1 MQFRFAQASKARR
14 AGHRALRT
22 LVVFSTVL
30 ALALAQQPQ
39 QPIRVQVSEVVVPV
53 TVTNEQGKFVSD
65 LEQKD
70 FAIFDQGKE
79 QTIRYFN
86 RERNQRV
93 VVGFLVDLSNQS
105 RGQWKSL
112 QEATI
117 ELVLNLLPG
126 DKKYAG
132 YLIGYG
138 NEAELMVN
146 TTSDPDPIVEK
157 LRKISPSGGAAFYD
171 ALYMA
176 CTNRKLVD
184 GEPVDPRRV
193 IVVIGDG
200 HDNASSK
207 TFEQV
212 LELAQRYQVTINAMS
227 TDAYGFTSDSSKN
240 LERLAQETGGRV
252 EYPLMN
258 VYKDVS
264 GFLSQPS
271 DEGNYQLKVGTGGY
285 TAAILSSIYKS
296 IANIAGEITVQYVL
310 RFVPN
315 EMDESRIK
323 RSLQVKVN
331 LPNVIVKA
339 RTYYYPFSP

>member
-1 MQFRFAQASKARR
+1 MRL
-14 AGHRALRT
+14 GTALRSFV
-22 LVVFSTVL
+22 LFSTVL

-39 QPIRVQVSEVVVPV
+39 PAIRVQVNEVVVPV
-53 TVTNEQGKFVSD
+53 TVTDEKGRFVSD
-65 LEQKD
+65 LEQSD
-70 FAIFDQGKE
+70 FKIFDQGKE

-146 TTSDPDPIVEK
+146 TTSDPDPIVTK
-157 LRKISPSGGAAFYD
+157 LRKISPSGGSAFYD
-171 ALYMA
+171 AVYMA
-176 CTNRKLVD
+176 CTSRKLVE

-200 HDNASSK
+200 HDNASS
-207 TFEQV
+207 TTLDQV
-212 LELAQRYQVTINAMS
+212 IELAQRSPVPIHAMS

-240 LERLAQETGGRV
+240 LERMAQETGGRV
-252 EYPLMN
+252 EYPLLN

-285 TAAILSSIYKS
+285 TAAILGSIYKS

-310 RFVPN
+310 RYVPN
-315 EMDESRIK
+315 ETDETRLK
-323 RSLQVKVN
+323 RTIEVKVAI
-331 LPNVIVKA
+331 PNVLVRA

>member
-1 MQFRFAQASKARR
+1 
-14 AGHRALRT
+14 
-22 LVVFSTVL
+22 
-30 ALALAQQPQ
+30 
-39 QPIRVQVSEVVVPV
+39 
-53 TVTNEQGKFVSD
+53 
-65 LEQKD
+65 
-70 FAIFDQGKE
+70 
-79 QTIRYFN
+79 
-86 RERNQRV
+86 V
-93 VVGFLVDLSNQS
+93 VVGFLVDLSNQR

-146 TTSDPDPIVEK
+146 TTSDSDPIVER
-157 LRKISPSGGAAFYD
+157 LRKISPSGGSAFYD
-171 ALYMA
+171 AVYMA
-176 CTNRKLVD
+176 CTSRKLVD

-207 TFEQV
+207 TLDQV
-212 LELAQRYQVTINAMS
+212 IELAQRYQVTINAMS
-227 TDAYGFTSDSSKN
+227 TDAYGFTSDSGKN
-240 LERLAQETGGRV
+240 LERMAQETGGRV

-285 TAAILSSIYKS
+285 TAAILGSIYSSIQK
-296 IANIAGEITVQYVL
+296 IAGEITTQYVL
-310 RFVPN
+310 RYVPS
-315 EMDESRIK
+315 ETDESRVK
-323 RSLQVKVN
+323 RTIEVKVDI
-331 LPNVIVKA
+331 PNVIVKA

>member
-1 MQFRFAQASKARR
+1 MRFRIARNIT
-14 AGHRALRT
+14 LRG
-22 LVVFSTVL
+22 LVVFSTVV

-39 QPIRVQVSEVVVPV
+39 QPIRVQVNEVVVPV
-53 TVTNEQGKFVSD
+53 TVTDEKGRFVSD

-70 FAIFDQGKE
+70 FKLFDQGKE

-146 TTSDPDPIVEK
+146 TTSDADPIVEK

-171 ALYMA
+171 AVYMA
-176 CTNRKLVD
+176 CTSRKLVD

-200 HDNASSK
+200 HDNASSH
-207 TFEQV
+207 TLDQV
-212 LELAQRYQVTINAMS
+212 IELAQRYQVTINAMS
-227 TDAYGFTSDSSKN
+227 TDAYGFTSDSGKN
-240 LERLAQETGGRV
+240 LVRMAEETGGRV

-285 TAAILSSIYKS
+285 SAAILGSIYKS

-310 RFVPN
+310 RYVPN
-315 EMDESRIK
+315 EPDESRVK
-323 RSLQVKVN
+323 RTLEVKVG
-331 LPNVIVKA
+331 LPNVIVRA

>member
-1 MQFRFAQASKARR
+1 MRF
-14 AGHRALRT
+14 GTALRT
-22 LVVFSTVL
+22 LMVFSTVL
-30 ALALAQQPQ
+30 TLALAQQPQ
-39 QPIRVQVSEVVVPV
+39 PPQPPISVQVNEVVVPV
-53 TVTNEQGKFVSD
+53 TVTDEQGKFVSD
-65 LEQKD
+65 LEQSD
-70 FAIFDQGKE
+70 FKIFDEGKE

-93 VVGFLVDLSNQS
+93 VIGFLVDLSNQS

-132 YLIGYG
+132 YLIGFG

-146 TTSDPDPIVEK
+146 TTSDADPIVEK

-184 GEPVDPRRV
+184 GEPLDPRRV

-200 HDNASSK
+200 HDNAS
-207 TFEQV
+207 THTLDQV
-212 LELAQRYQVTINAMS
+212 IELAQRYQVTINAMS
-227 TDAYGFTSDSSKN
+227 TDAYGFTSDSGKN
-240 LERLAQETGGRV
+240 LVRLAEETGGRV

-271 DEGNYQLKVGTGGY
+271 DEGNYQIKVGTGGY
-285 TAAILSSIYKS
+285 TAAILGSIYKS

-310 RFVPN
+310 RYVPN
-315 EMDESRIK
+315 EVDESQVK
-323 RSLQVKVN
+323 RSIEVKVDI
-331 LPNVIVKA
+331 PGVTVRA

>member
-1 MQFRFAQASKARR
+1 MQFLRNPRG
-14 AGHRALRT
+14 AGRHALRS

-39 QPIRVQVSEVVVPV
+39 QSPIRVQVNEVVVPV
-53 TVTNEQGKFVSD
+53 TVTDEKGRFVSD
-65 LEQKD
+65 LEQSD
-70 FAIFDQGKE
+70 FKIFDQGKE

-112 QEATI
+112 QEATT

-126 DKKYAG
+126 DKKYSG
-132 YLIGYG
+132 YLIGFG

-146 TTSDPDPIVEK
+146 TTSDSDPIVEK
-157 LRKISPSGGAAFYD
+157 LRKVSPSGGAAFYD

-176 CTNRKLVD
+176 CTNRKLVE

-200 HDNASSK
+200 HDNASTK
-207 TFEQV
+207 TLEQV

-227 TDAYGFTSDSSKN
+227 TEAYGFTSDSSKN
-240 LERLAQETGGRV
+240 LVRLAEETGGRV
-252 EYPLMN
+252 EYPLLN
-258 VYKDVS
+258 VYKDTP

-271 DEGNYQLKVGTGGY
+271 DFGNYQLKVGTGGY
-285 TAAILSSIYKS
+285 TAAILGSIYKS

-310 RFVPN
+310 RYVPN
-315 EMDESRIK
+315 ETDESRVK
-323 RSLQVKVN
+323 RSIEVKVGI
-331 LPNVIVKA
+331 PNVIVRA

>member
-1 MQFRFAQASKARR
+1 MRLGTATRS
-14 AGHRALRT
+14 

-30 ALALAQQPQ
+30 TLALAQQPQ
-39 QPIRVQVSEVVVPV
+39 APIRVQVNEVVVPV
-53 TVTNEQGKFVSD
+53 TVTDEKGRFVSD
-65 LEQKD
+65 LEQSD
-70 FAIFDQGKE
+70 FKIFDQGKE

-93 VVGFLVDLSNQS
+93 VVGFLIDLSNQS

-132 YLIGYG
+132 YLIGFG

-146 TTSDPDPIVEK
+146 TTSDADPIVERI
-157 LRKISPSGGAAFYD
+157 RKISPSGGAAFYD

-176 CTNRKLVD
+176 CTSRKLVE

-200 HDNASSK
+200 HDNAS
-207 TFEQV
+207 THTLDQV
-212 LELAQRYQVTINAMS
+212 IELAQRYQVTINAMS
-227 TDAYGFTSDSSKN
+227 TDAYGFTSDSGKN
-240 LERLAQETGGRV
+240 LVRMAEETGGRV

-285 TAAILSSIYKS
+285 TAAILGSIYKS
-296 IANIAGEITVQYVL
+296 IANIAGEITVQYVM
-310 RFVPN
+310 RYVPN
-315 EMDESRIK
+315 EVDESRVRRTIE
-323 RSLQVKVN
+323 VKVDI
-331 LPNVIVKA
+331 PNVTVRA

>member
-1 MQFRFAQASKARR
+1 MRFEHARSV
-14 AGHRALRT
+14 LRS

-39 QPIRVQVSEVVVPV
+39 QPIRVQVNEVVVPV
-53 TVTNEQGKFVSD
+53 TVTDEKGRFVSD
-65 LEQKD
+65 LEQSD
-70 FAIFDQGKE
+70 FKLFDQGKE

-132 YLIGYG
+132 YLIGFG

-157 LRKISPSGGAAFYD
+157 LRKISPSGGSAFYD
-171 ALYMA
+171 AVYMA
-176 CTNRKLVD
+176 CTSRKLVD

-207 TFEQV
+207 TLDQV
-212 LELAQRYQVTINAMS
+212 IELAQRYQVTINAMS
-227 TDAYGFTSDSSKN
+227 TDAYGFTSDSGKN
-240 LERLAQETGGRV
+240 LERMAQETGGRV

-285 TAAILSSIYKS
+285 TAAILGSIYNS

-310 RFVPN
+310 RYVPN
-315 EMDESRIK
+315 EDGRDAGETLDRGEG
-323 RSLQVKVN
+323 RYTQRHRQGAHVL
-331 LPNVIVKA
+331 LPV
-339 RTYYYPFSP
+339 

>member
-1 MQFRFAQASKARR
+1 MHFGPARSQVVR
-14 AGHRALRT
+14 S

-30 ALALAQQPQ
+30 AVSLAQQPQ
-39 QPIRVQVSEVVVPV
+39 PPIRVQVNEVVVPV
-53 TVTNEQGKFVSD
+53 TVTDLKGKFVSD
-65 LEQKD
+65 LEQRD
-70 FAIFDQGKE
+70 FKIFDQGKE

-93 VVGFLVDLSNQS
+93 VIGFLVDLSNQS

-112 QEATI
+112 QEATS
-117 ELVLNLLPG
+117 ELVFDLLPG

-146 TTSDPDPIVEK
+146 TTSDPDAIVQK
-157 LRKISPSGGAAFYD
+157 ISKISPSGGSALFD

-176 CTNRKLVD
+176 CTSRKLVE

-193 IVVIGDG
+193 IVIIGDG

-207 TFEQV
+207 TFDQV

-227 TDAYGFTSDSSKN
+227 TDAYGFTSDSGKN
-240 LERLAQETGGRV
+240 LVRMAEETGGRV

-271 DEGNYQLKVGTGGY
+271 DEGNYQIKVGTGGY
-285 TAAILSSIYKS
+285 TAAILGSIYKS
-296 IANIAGEITVQYVL
+296 IANIAGEITVQYVM
-310 RFVPN
+310 RYVPN
-315 EMDESRIK
+315 EVDEARVK
-323 RSLQVKVN
+323 RTLEVKVDI
-331 LPNVIVKA
+331 PNVTVRA

>member
-1 MQFRFAQASKARR
+1 MRLRSARNVTLR
-14 AGHRALRT
+14 A
-22 LVVFSTVL
+22 LVVFSTVV
-30 ALALAQQPQ
+30 ALSLAQQPQ
-39 QPIRVQVSEVVVPV
+39 PHIRVQVNEVVVPV
-53 TVTNEQGKFVSD
+53 TVTDEKGRFVSD

-70 FAIFDQGKE
+70 FRLFDQGKE

-146 TTSDPDPIVEK
+146 TTPDPDPIVEK

-176 CTNRKLVD
+176 CTSRKLVD

-200 HDNASSK
+200 HDNAS
-207 TFEQV
+207 THTLDQV
-212 LELAQRYQVTINAMS
+212 AELAQRYQVTINAIS
-227 TDAYGFTSDSSKN
+227 TDAYGLTSDSRKN
-240 LERLAQETGGRV
+240 LERLAEETGGRV
-252 EYPLMN
+252 ETPLMN

-271 DEGNYQLKVGTGGY
+271 DFGNYQLTVGTGGY
-285 TAAILSSIYKS
+285 SAAILGSI
-296 IANIAGEITVQYVL
+296 
-310 RFVPN
+310 
-315 EMDESRIK
+315 
-323 RSLQVKVN
+323 
-331 LPNVIVKA
+331 
-339 RTYYYPFSP
+339 

>member
-1 MQFRFAQASKARR
+1 MGR
-14 AGHRALRT
+14 RALRS
-22 LVVFSTVL
+22 LAVFATVL
-30 ALALAQQPQ
+30 TLALAQQPQ
-39 QPIRVQVSEVVVPV
+39 QPIRVQVNEVVVPV
-53 TVTNEQGKFVSD
+53 TVTDEKGRFVSD
-65 LEQKD
+65 LTQSD
-70 FAIFDQGKE
+70 FKLFDQGKE

-146 TTSDPDPIVEK
+146 TTSDSEPIVEK
-157 LRKISPSGGAAFYD
+157 LRKISPSGGSAFYD

-176 CTNRKLVD
+176 CTSRKLVD

-207 TFEQV
+207 TLDQV

-227 TDAYGFTSDSSKN
+227 TDAYGFTSDSGKN
-240 LERLAQETGGRV
+240 LVRLAEETGGRV

-285 TAAILSSIYKS
+285 SAAILGSIYKS

-310 RFVPN
+310 RFVPS
-315 EMDESRIK
+315 EVDESRVK
-323 RSLQVKVN
+323 RSIEVKVGI
-331 LPNVIVKA
+331 PNVIVKA
-339 RTYYYPFSP
+339 RTFYYPFSP

>member
-1 MQFRFAQASKARR
+1 MRLSNTRSV
-14 AGHRALRT
+14 LRT
-22 LVVFSTVL
+22 VVVLSTVVTV
-30 ALALAQQPQ
+30 ALAQQPQ
-39 QPIRVQVSEVVVPV
+39 QAIRVQVNEVVVPV
-53 TVTNEQGKFVSD
+53 TVTDIKGKFITD
-65 LEQKD
+65 LEQSD
-70 FAIFDQGKE
+70 FKLFDQGKE

-112 QEATI
+112 QEATV

-132 YLIGYG
+132 YLIGFG

-146 TTSDPDPIVEK
+146 TTSDPDPIVQR
-157 LRKISPSGGAAFYD
+157 LGKISPSGGAAFYD
-171 ALYMA
+171 AVYMA
-176 CTNRKLVD
+176 CTSRKLVD

-207 TFEQV
+207 TLDQV
-212 LELAQRYQVTINAMS
+212 IELAQRYQVTINAMS
-227 TDAYGFTSDSSKN
+227 TDAYGFTSDSGKN
-240 LERLAQETGGRV
+240 LERMAQETGGRV

-285 TAAILSSIYKS
+285 TAAILGSIYNS
-296 IANIAGEITVQYVL
+296 IARIAGEITTQYVL
-310 RFVPN
+310 RYVPD
-315 EMDESRIK
+315 ETDESRVK
-323 RSLQVKVN
+323 RSIEVKVGI
-331 LPNVIVKA
+331 PNVIVKA

>member
-1 MQFRFAQASKARR
+1 M
-14 AGHRALRT
+14 
-22 LVVFSTVL
+22 VFSTAL
-30 ALALAQQPQ
+30 TLALAQQPQ
-39 QPIRVQVSEVVVPV
+39 PPISVQVNEVVVPV
-53 TVTNEQGKFVSD
+53 TVTDEKGRFVSD
-65 LEQKD
+65 LEQSD
-70 FAIFDQGKE
+70 FKIFDQGKE

-86 RERNQRV
+86 RERNQRM
-93 VVGFLVDLSNQS
+93 VVGFLIDLSNQS

-112 QEATI
+112 QDAAI

-132 YLIGYG
+132 YLIGFG

-146 TTSDPDPIVEK
+146 TTSDADLIVEK
-157 LRKISPSGGAAFYD
+157 LRQLSPAGGAAFYD
-171 ALYMA
+171 AVYMA
-176 CTNRKLVD
+176 CTSRKLVD

-200 HDNASSK
+200 HDNAS
-207 TFEQV
+207 THTLDQV
-212 LELAQRYQVTINAMS
+212 IELAQRYQVTINAMS
-227 TDAYGFTSDSSKN
+227 TDAYGFTSDSGKN
-240 LERLAQETGGRV
+240 LVRMAEETGGRV

-285 TAAILSSIYKS
+285 TAAILGSIYKS
-296 IANIAGEITVQYVL
+296 IQNIAGEITVQYVL
-310 RFVPN
+310 RYVPK
-315 EMDESRIK
+315 EVDESRVK
-323 RSLQVKVN
+323 RTLEVKVDI
-331 LPNVIVKA
+331 PNVTVRA

>member
-1 MQFRFAQASKARR
+1 MRPSYTR
-14 AGHRALRT
+14 GVLRT
-22 LVVFSTVL
+22 VVVLSTVV
-30 ALALAQQPQ
+30 AVALAQQPQ
-39 QPIRVQVSEVVVPV
+39 QAIRVQVNEVVVPV
-53 TVTNEQGKFVSD
+53 TVTDEKGKFITD
-65 LEQKD
+65 LEQSD
-70 FAIFDQGKE
+70 FKLFDQGKE

-146 TTSDPDPIVEK
+146 TTSDSDPIVER
-157 LRKISPSGGAAFYD
+157 LRKISPSGGSAFYD
-171 ALYMA
+171 AVYMA
-176 CTNRKLVD
+176 CTSRKLVD

-207 TFEQV
+207 TLDQV
-212 LELAQRYQVTINAMS
+212 IELAQRYQVTINAMS
-227 TDAYGFTSDSSKN
+227 TDAYGFTSDSGKN
-240 LERLAQETGGRV
+240 LERMAQETGGRV

-258 VYKDVS
+258 VYKNVS

-285 TAAILSSIYKS
+285 TAAILGSIYDS
-296 IANIAGEITVQYVL
+296 IAKIAGEITTQYVL
-310 RFVPN
+310 RYVPS
-315 EMDESRIK
+315 ETDESRVK
-323 RSLQVKVN
+323 RTIEVKVGI
-331 LPNVIVKA
+331 PNVIVKA

>member
-1 MQFRFAQASKARR
+1 MQFSFAKASNARS
-14 AGHRALRT
+14 AGRRALRT
-22 LVVFSTVL
+22 LVVFSTAL
-30 ALALAQQPQ
+30 ALSLAQQPQ
-39 QPIRVQVSEVVVPV
+39 QPIRVQVNEVVVPV
-53 TVTNEQGKFVSD
+53 TVTTEQGKFVSD
-65 LEQKD
+65 LDQKD
-70 FAIFDQGKE
+70 FKIFDQGKE

-146 TTSDPDPIVEK
+146 TTSDPDPIVER
-157 LRKISPSGGAAFYD
+157 LRKVSPSGGSAFYD

-176 CTNRKLVD
+176 CTSRKLVD

-207 TFEQV
+207 TLDQV
-212 LELAQRYQVTINAMS
+212 IELAQRYQVTINAMS
-227 TDAYGFTSDSSKN
+227 TDAYGFTSDSGKN
-240 LERLAQETGGRV
+240 LERMAQETGGRV

-285 TAAILSSIYKS
+285 TAAILGSIYKS

-310 RFVPN
+310 RFVPSDV
-315 EMDESRIK
+315 DESKVK
-323 RSLQVKVN
+323 RSLEVKVS

>member
-1 MQFRFAQASKARR
+1 MRLGTATRS
-14 AGHRALRT
+14 

-30 ALALAQQPQ
+30 TLALAQQPQ
-39 QPIRVQVSEVVVPV
+39 APIRVQVNEVVVPV
-53 TVTNEQGKFVSD
+53 TVTDEKGRFVSD
-65 LEQKD
+65 LEQSD
-70 FAIFDQGKE
+70 FKIFDQGKE

-93 VVGFLVDLSNQS
+93 VVGFLIDLSNQS

-112 QEATI
+112 QDAAI

-146 TTSDPDPIVEK
+146 TTSDADPIVERI
-157 LRKISPSGGAAFYD
+157 RKISPSGGSAFYD

-176 CTNRKLVD
+176 CTSRKLVE

-200 HDNASSK
+200 HDNAS
-207 TFEQV
+207 THTLDQV
-212 LELAQRYQVTINAMS
+212 IELAQRYQVTINAMS
-227 TDAYGFTSDSSKN
+227 TDAYGFTSDSGKN
-240 LERLAQETGGRV
+240 LVRMAEETGGRV

-285 TAAILSSIYKS
+285 TAAILGSIYKS
-296 IANIAGEITVQYVL
+296 IANIAGEITVQYVM
-310 RFVPN
+310 RYVPN
-315 EMDESRIK
+315 EVDESRVK
-323 RSLQVKVN
+323 RTIEVKVDI
-331 LPNVIVKA
+331 PNVTVRA

>member
-1 MQFRFAQASKARR
+1 M
-14 AGHRALRT
+14 
-22 LVVFSTVL
+22 VFFTVL
-30 ALALAQQPQ
+30 AFAAAQQPQ
-39 QPIRVQVSEVVVPV
+39 QTPPPIRVQVNEVVVPV
-53 TVTNEQGKFVSD
+53 TVTNEKGQFVSD
-65 LEQKD
+65 LEQSD
-70 FAIFDQGKE
+70 FKVFDQGKE

-112 QEATI
+112 QEAAI

-132 YLIGYG
+132 YLIGFG

-146 TTSDPDPIVEK
+146 TTSDSDPIVEK

-176 CTNRKLVD
+176 CTSRKLVE

-207 TFEQV
+207 TFDQV
-212 LELAQRYQVTINAMS
+212 LELAQRYQVTINAIS
-227 TDAYGFTSDSSKN
+227 TEAYGFTSDSSKN
-240 LERLAQETGGRV
+240 LVRLAEETGGRV
-252 EYPLMN
+252 EYPLLN

-264 GFLSQPS
+264 GFLSQAS
-271 DEGNYQLKVGTGGY
+271 DFGNYQLKVGTGGY
-285 TAAILSSIYKS
+285 TAAILGSIYNS
-296 IANIAGEITVQYVL
+296 IKNIAGEITVQYVL
-310 RFVPN
+310 RYVPN
-315 EMDESRIK
+315 ETDETRLK
-323 RSLQVKVN
+323 RSVEVKVD
-331 LPNVIVKA
+331 LPGVIVRA

>member
-1 MQFRFAQASKARR
+1 MRLSNPR
-14 AGHRALRT
+14 GALRG
-22 LVVFSTVL
+22 VVVLSTVV
-30 ALALAQQPQ
+30 AVALAQQPQ
-39 QPIRVQVSEVVVPV
+39 QAIRVQVNEVVVPV
-53 TVTNEQGKFVSD
+53 TVTDAKGKFITD
-65 LEQKD
+65 LEQSD
-70 FAIFDQGKE
+70 FKLFDQGKE

-112 QEATI
+112 QEATV

-146 TTSDPDPIVEK
+146 TTSDPDPIVQR
-157 LRKISPSGGAAFYD
+157 LGKISPSGGAAFYD
-171 ALYMA
+171 AVYMA
-176 CTNRKLVD
+176 CTSRKLVD

-207 TFEQV
+207 TLDQV
-212 LELAQRYQVTINAMS
+212 IELAQRYQVTINAMS

-240 LERLAQETGGRV
+240 LERMAQETGGRV

-285 TAAILSSIYKS
+285 TAAILGSIYSSIAK
-296 IANIAGEITVQYVL
+296 IAGEITTQYVL
-310 RFVPN
+310 RYVPS
-315 EMDESRIK
+315 ETDESRVRRTIE
-323 RSLQVKVN
+323 VKVDI
-331 LPNVIVKA
+331 PNVNVKA
-339 RTYYYPFSP
+339 RTYYYPFNP

>member
-1 MQFRFAQASKARR
+1 MRLSNTR
-14 AGHRALRT
+14 GVLRT
-22 LVVFSTVL
+22 VVVLSTVV
-30 ALALAQQPQ
+30 AVALAQQPQ
-39 QPIRVQVSEVVVPV
+39 QAIRVQVNEVVVPV
-53 TVTNEQGKFVSD
+53 TVTDEKGKFITD
-65 LEQKD
+65 LEQSD
-70 FAIFDQGKE
+70 FKLFDQGKE

-146 TTSDPDPIVEK
+146 TTSDSDPIVER
-157 LRKISPSGGAAFYD
+157 LRKISPSGGSAFYD
-171 ALYMA
+171 AVYMA
-176 CTNRKLVD
+176 CTSRKLVD

-207 TFEQV
+207 TLDQV
-212 LELAQRYQVTINAMS
+212 IELAQRYQVTINAMS
-227 TDAYGFTSDSSKN
+227 TDAYGFTSDSGKN
-240 LERLAQETGGRV
+240 LERMAQETGGRV

-258 VYKDVS
+258 VYKNVS

-285 TAAILSSIYKS
+285 TAAILGSIYDS
-296 IANIAGEITVQYVL
+296 IAKIAGEITTQYVL
-310 RFVPN
+310 RYVPS
-315 EMDESRIK
+315 ETDESRVK
-323 RSLQVKVN
+323 RTIEVKVGI
-331 LPNVIVKA
+331 PNVIVKA

>member
-1 MQFRFAQASKARR
+1 MRF
-14 AGHRALRT
+14 GTALRS
-22 LVVFSTVL
+22 LLVFSTVL
-30 ALALAQQPQ
+30 TLALAQQPQ
-39 QPIRVQVSEVVVPV
+39 PPIRVQVNEVVVPV

-65 LEQKD
+65 LEQGD
-70 FAIFDQGKE
+70 FKVFDEGKE

-112 QEATI
+112 QEAAT
-117 ELVLNLLPG
+117 ELVYNLLPG

-146 TTSDPDPIVEK
+146 TTSDADLIVDR
-157 LRKISPSGGAAFYD
+157 LRKLSPSGGSAFYD
-171 ALYMA
+171 ALYIA
-176 CTNRKLVD
+176 CTSRKLVD

-200 HDNASSK
+200 HDNAS
-207 TFEQV
+207 THTLDQV
-212 LELAQRYQVTINAMS
+212 IELAQRYQVTINAMS
-227 TDAYGFTSDSSKN
+227 TDAYGFTSDYGKN
-240 LERLAQETGGRV
+240 LVRMAQETGGRV

-285 TAAILSSIYKS
+285 TAAILGSIYKS
-296 IANIAGEITVQYVL
+296 IQNIAGEITVQYVL
-310 RFVPN
+310 RYVPSDA
-315 EMDESRIK
+315 DESKVK
-323 RSLQVKVN
+323 RSVEVKVDI
-331 LPNVIVKA
+331 PGVIVRA

>member
-1 MQFRFAQASKARR
+1 MDL
-14 AGHRALRT
+14 LRMPV
-22 LVVFSTVL
+22 LRGLSVFSAVL
-30 ALALAQQPQ
+30 TLALAQQPQ
-39 QPIRVQVSEVVVPV
+39 PPIRVQVNEVVVPV
-53 TVTNEQGKFVSD
+53 TVVNEKGRFVSD
-65 LEQKD
+65 LEQSD
-70 FAIFDQGKE
+70 FKIFDQGKE
-79 QTIRYFN
+79 QSIRYFN

-132 YLIGYG
+132 YLIGFG
-138 NEAELMVN
+138 NEAQLMVN
-146 TTSDPDPIVEK
+146 TTSDPEPIVEK
-157 LRKISPSGGAAFYD
+157 LRKISPGGGSSFYD

-176 CTNRKLVD
+176 CTTRKLVE

-193 IVVIGDG
+193 IVVVGDG

-207 TFEQV
+207 TLDQV
-212 LELAQRYQVTINAMS
+212 LELAQRYQVTINAIS
-227 TDAYGFTSDSSKN
+227 TEAYGFHNESHGI

-258 VYKDVS
+258 VYKDTP
-264 GFLSQPS
+264 GFLSVPS
-271 DEGNYQLKVGTGGY
+271 DDGNYQLKVGTGGY
-285 TAAILSSIYKS
+285 AGAILGSIYKS

-310 RFVPN
+310 RYVPN
-315 EMDESRIK
+315 ETDESHTK
-323 RSLQVKVN
+323 RTIEVKVG
-331 LPNVIVKA
+331 LPNVTVRA
-339 RTYYYPFSP
+339 RTYYYPLSP

>member
-1 MQFRFAQASKARR
+1 MRVSNTRSV
-14 AGHRALRT
+14 LRT
-22 LVVFSTVL
+22 VVVLSTVVTV
-30 ALALAQQPQ
+30 ALAQQPQ
-39 QPIRVQVSEVVVPV
+39 QAIRVQVNEVVVPV
-53 TVTNEQGKFVSD
+53 TVTDIKGKFITD
-65 LEQKD
+65 LEQSD
-70 FAIFDQGKE
+70 FKLFDQGKE

-112 QEATI
+112 QEATV

-132 YLIGYG
+132 YLIGFG

-146 TTSDPDPIVEK
+146 TTSDPDPIVQR
-157 LRKISPSGGAAFYD
+157 LGKISPSGGAAFYD
-171 ALYMA
+171 AVYMA
-176 CTNRKLVD
+176 CTSRKLVD

-207 TFEQV
+207 TLDQV
-212 LELAQRYQVTINAMS
+212 IELAQRYQVTINAMS
-227 TDAYGFTSDSSKN
+227 TDAYGFTSDSGKN
-240 LERLAQETGGRV
+240 LERMAQETGGRV

-285 TAAILSSIYKS
+285 TAAILGSIYSSIQK
-296 IANIAGEITVQYVL
+296 IAGEITTQYVL
-310 RFVPN
+310 RYVPS
-315 EMDESRIK
+315 ETDESRVK
-323 RSLQVKVN
+323 RTIEVKVDI
-331 LPNVIVKA
+331 PNVIVKA

>member
-1 MQFRFAQASKARR
+1 MRFSVARNTTL
-14 AGHRALRT
+14 RAL
-22 LVVFSTVL
+22 VAFSTVL
-30 ALALAQQPQ
+30 TLALAQQPQ
-39 QPIRVQVSEVVVPV
+39 PAINVQVNEVVVPV

-65 LEQKD
+65 LEQSD
-70 FAIFDQGKE
+70 FKIFDQGKE

-105 RGQWKSL
+105 RSQWKSL
-112 QEATI
+112 QEATV
-117 ELVLNLLPG
+117 ELVETLLPG

-132 YLIGYG
+132 YLIGFG

-146 TTSDPDPIVEK
+146 TTSDPDPIVQK
-157 LRKISPSGGAAFYD
+157 LGKISPSGGSAFYD
-171 ALYMA
+171 AVYMA
-176 CTNRKLVD
+176 CTSRKLVE

-200 HDNASSK
+200 HDNASSR
-207 TFEQV
+207 TLDQV
-212 LELAQRYQVTINAMS
+212 IELAQRYQVTINAMS
-227 TDAYGFTSDSSKN
+227 TDAYGFTSDSGKN
-240 LERLAQETGGRV
+240 LERMTHETGGRV

-285 TAAILSSIYKS
+285 TAAILGSIYKS
-296 IANIAGEITVQYVL
+296 IANIAGEITIQYVI

-315 EMDESRIK
+315 EVDETRVK
-323 RSLQVKVN
+323 RSIEVQVVN
-331 LPNVIVKA
+331 MPNVIVKA
-339 RTYYYPFSP
+339 RQYYYPFSP

>member
-1 MQFRFAQASKARR
+1 MRLRSARNIT
-14 AGHRALRT
+14 LRS
-22 LVVFSTVL
+22 LVVFPTLL
-30 ALALAQQPQ
+30 ALSLAQQPQ
-39 QPIRVQVSEVVVPV
+39 QPIRVQVNEVVVPV
-53 TVTNEQGKFVSD
+53 TVTDEKGRFVSD

-70 FAIFDQGKE
+70 FKLFDQGKE

-112 QEATI
+112 QDATI

-146 TTSDPDPIVEK
+146 TTSDADPIVEK
-157 LRKISPSGGAAFYD
+157 LRKISPSGGSAFYD
-171 ALYMA
+171 AVYMA
-176 CTNRKLVD
+176 CTSRKLVE

-207 TFEQV
+207 TLDQV
-212 LELAQRYQVTINAMS
+212 IELAQRYQVTINAMS
-227 TDAYGFTSDSSKN
+227 TDAYGFTSDSGKN
-240 LERLAQETGGRV
+240 LVRMAEETGGRV

-285 TAAILSSIYKS
+285 SAAILGSIYKS

-310 RFVPN
+310 RYVPN
-315 EMDESRIK
+315 EVDESRVK
-323 RSLQVKVN
+323 RSIEVKVG
-331 LPNVIVKA
+331 LPNVIVRA

>member
-1 MQFRFAQASKARR
+1 MRVSNTRV
-14 AGHRALRT
+14 ALRT
-22 LVVFSTVL
+22 IIVLSTVV
-30 ALALAQQPQ
+30 AVALAQQPQ
-39 QPIRVQVSEVVVPV
+39 QAIRVQVNEVVVPV
-53 TVTNEQGKFVSD
+53 TVTDEKGRFITD
-65 LEQKD
+65 LEQSD
-70 FAIFDQGKE
+70 FKLFDQGKE

-105 RGQWKSL
+105 LGQWKSL
-112 QEATI
+112 QEATV

-132 YLIGYG
+132 YLIGFG

-146 TTSDPDPIVEK
+146 TTSDPDPIVQR
-157 LRKISPSGGAAFYD
+157 LGKISPSGGAAFYD
-171 ALYMA
+171 AVYMA
-176 CTNRKLVD
+176 CTSRKLVD

-207 TFEQV
+207 TLDQV
-212 LELAQRYQVTINAMS
+212 IELAQRYQVTINAMS
-227 TDAYGFTSDSSKN
+227 TDAYGFTSDSGKN
-240 LERLAQETGGRV
+240 LERMAQETGGRV

-285 TAAILSSIYKS
+285 TAAILGSIYNS
-296 IANIAGEITVQYVL
+296 IAKIAGEITTQYVL
-310 RFVPN
+310 RYVPN
-315 EMDESRIK
+315 ETDESRVK
-323 RSLQVKVN
+323 RTIEVKVDI
-331 LPNVIVKA
+331 PNVIVKA
-339 RTYYYPFSP
+339 RTYYYPFNP

>member
-1 MQFRFAQASKARR
+1 MRVSNTRV
-14 AGHRALRT
+14 ALRT
-22 LVVFSTVL
+22 IIVLSTVV
-30 ALALAQQPQ
+30 AVALAQQPQ
-39 QPIRVQVSEVVVPV
+39 QAIRVQVNEVVVPV
-53 TVTNEQGKFVSD
+53 TVTDEKGRFITD
-65 LEQKD
+65 LEQSD
-70 FAIFDQGKE
+70 FKLFDQGKE

-112 QEATI
+112 QEATV

-132 YLIGYG
+132 YLIGFG

-146 TTSDPDPIVEK
+146 TTSDPDPIVQR
-157 LRKISPSGGAAFYD
+157 LGKISPSGGAAFYD
-171 ALYMA
+171 AVYMA
-176 CTNRKLVD
+176 CTSRKLVD

-207 TFEQV
+207 TLDQV
-212 LELAQRYQVTINAMS
+212 IELAQRYQVTINAMS
-227 TDAYGFTSDSSKN
+227 TDAYGFTSDSGKN
-240 LERLAQETGGRV
+240 LERMAQETGGRV

-258 VYKDVS
+258 VYKNVS

-285 TAAILSSIYKS
+285 TAAILGSIYDS
-296 IANIAGEITVQYVL
+296 IAKIAGEITTQYVL
-310 RFVPN
+310 RYVPN
-315 EMDESRIK
+315 ETDESRVK
-323 RSLQVKVN
+323 RTIEVKVDI
-331 LPNVIVKA
+331 PNVIVKA

>member
-1 MQFRFAQASKARR
+1 MQFGPVRNFWRS
-14 AGHRALRT
+14 ALRS
-22 LVVFSTVL
+22 VMVISTAV

-39 QPIRVQVSEVVVPV
+39 PPIRVQVNEVVVPV
-53 TVTNEQGKFVSD
+53 TVTNLQGKFVSD
-65 LEQKD
+65 LEQSD
-70 FAIFDQGKE
+70 FKIFDEGKE

-112 QEATI
+112 QDAAI

-146 TTSDPDPIVEK
+146 TTSDADPIVDR

-171 ALYMA
+171 ALYLA
-176 CTNRKLVD
+176 CTSRKLVD

-200 HDNASSK
+200 HDNAS
-207 TFEQV
+207 THTLDQV
-212 LELAQRYQVTINAMS
+212 IELA
-227 TDAYGFTSDSSKN
+227 
-240 LERLAQETGGRV
+240 L
-252 EYPLMN
+252 
-258 VYKDVS
+258 
-264 GFLSQPS
+264 
-271 DEGNYQLKVGTGGY
+271 
-285 TAAILSSIYKS
+285 
-296 IANIAGEITVQYVL
+296 
-310 RFVPN
+310 
-315 EMDESRIK
+315 
-323 RSLQVKVN
+323 
-331 LPNVIVKA
+331 
-339 RTYYYPFSP
+339 

>member
-1 MQFRFAQASKARR
+1 MRFRSARNTT
-14 AGHRALRT
+14 LRG
-22 LVVFSTVL
+22 LVVFSAVL
-30 ALALAQQPQ
+30 TLAFAQQPQ
-39 QPIRVQVSEVVVPV
+39 SAIRVQVNEVVIPV
-53 TVTNEQGKFVSD
+53 TVTDEKGKFVTD
-65 LEQKD
+65 LEQGD
-70 FAIFDQGKE
+70 FKIFDQGKE

-105 RGQWKSL
+105 RSQWKSL

-146 TTSDPDPIVEK
+146 TTTDADPIVER
-157 LRKISPSGGAAFYD
+157 LRKISPSGGSAFYD
-171 ALYMA
+171 AVYMA
-176 CTNRKLVD
+176 CTSRKLVD

-200 HDNASSK
+200 HDNAS
-207 TFEQV
+207 THTLEQV
-212 LELAQRYQVTINAMS
+212 IELAQRYQVTINAMS
-227 TDAYGFTSDSSKN
+227 TDAYGFTSDSGKN
-240 LERLAQETGGRV
+240 LERMAQETGGRV

-285 TAAILSSIYKS
+285 TAAILGSIYKS
-296 IANIAGEITVQYVL
+296 IQNIAGEITIQYVL

-315 EMDESRIK
+315 EVDETRVK
-323 RSLQVKVN
+323 RTIEVKVVG

-339 RTYYYPFSP
+339 RQFYYPFNP